1 MRIKA
6 LVGLWLLAGSVA
18 GCKIGLG
25 PADAP
30 AGVITGQ
37 VALLSSTPVAN
48 AAVKVTGNGELKTS
62 QTGSDGKYHVGS
74 LAGGY
79 FLVEVVP
86 PAGYAVADSTYGVVP
101 VQLAGNDNKTV
112 NFRLQ
117 TVVTTGSTSVP
128 PQARE

>member
-1 MRIKA
+1 
-6 LVGLWLLAGSVA
+6 LAGSVA

-25 PADAP
+25 PAEAP
-30 AGVITGQ
+30 ASAIAGQ
-37 VALLSSTPVAN
+37 VTLASSTPVAN
-48 AAVKVTGNGELKTS
+48 ATVKVTGNGELKTS
-62 QTGSDGKYHVGS
+62 QTGSDGKYNVGS

-101 VQLAGNDNKTV
+101 VQLAGNDSKTV
-112 NFRLQ
+112 NFRLK